1 MNKLIFGY
9 IEVSEKEFYESKK
22 AMNLEDVIVDNIV
35 VNNKIKGNNETS
47 KVFIGYVVE
56 ESVVPL
62 RVILTSDVWM
72 DKLE

>member
-1 MNKLIFGY
+1 MNKLIFGD

-62 RVILTSDVWM
+62 RAILTSDVWM
-72 DKLE
+72 G

>member
-1 MNKLIFGY
+1 MNKLIFGD